1 MKQWHYADQESRP
14 KKISDAE
21 IHALVKSGE
30 IGPQT
35 RIWTDGMKDWAPA
48 GDLMPQLFQ
57 NTANGTPPPPL
68 SSGGAPPYT
77 AGQKCHEIDYEI
89 MGGDMQIVEVEL
101 DPSETVIAEAGAMN
115 YLEEEITFEAK
126 MGDGSE
132 PSQGMM
138 GKLLSAGKRAI
149 TGESIFMT
157 HFSHAGAS
165 GKRRVA
171 FAAPYPGKI
180 IPINMAEFG
189 GELLCQK
196 DAFLCAA
203 YGTRVSI
210 AFNRKIGAGFF
221 GGEGFILQKLEGDG
235 MAFIHAGGH
244 VIKKELK
251 GETLRVDT
259 GCLVGFSPEID
270 YNIERAGSLK
280 SMFFGGEGLF
290 LATLR
295 GHGTVYLQSLPFSR
309 LADRIIGAGGA
320 SGKGEGSVLGSLG
333 NLLDGDS

>member
-1 MKQWHYADQESRP
+1 
-14 KKISDAE
+14 
-21 IHALVKSGE
+21 
-30 IGPQT
+30 
-35 RIWTDGMKDWAPA
+35 
-48 GDLMPQLFQ
+48 
-57 NTANGTPPPPL
+57 
-68 SSGGAPPYT
+68 
-77 AGQKCHEIDYEI
+77 

-101 DPSETVIAEAGAMN
+101 DPRETVIAEAGAMN
-115 YLEEEITFEAK
+115 YLEEDVTFEAK

-132 PSQGMM
+132 PNQGMM
-138 GKLLSAGKRAI
+138 GKLLSAGKRVI

-157 HFSHAGAS
+157 HFSHAGPT

-210 AFNRKIGAGFF
+210 AFNRKLGAGFF
-221 GGEGFILQKLEGDG
+221 GGEGFILQKIQGDG

-244 VIKKELK
+244 VIKKELR

-259 GCLVGFSPEID
+259 GCLVGFSPSVD
-270 YNIERAGSLK
+270 YDIERAGSLK

-309 LADRIIGAGGA
+309 MADRIIGARGA
-320 SGKGEGSVLGSLG
+320 SGKGEGSVLGGLG
-333 NLLDGDS
+333 NLLDGD